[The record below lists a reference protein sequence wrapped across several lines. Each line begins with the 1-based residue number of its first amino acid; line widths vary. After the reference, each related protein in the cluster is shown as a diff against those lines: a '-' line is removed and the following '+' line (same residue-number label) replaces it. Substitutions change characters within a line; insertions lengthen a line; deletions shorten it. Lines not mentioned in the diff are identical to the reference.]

1 MTGAGET
8 PTQPD
13 ARGSGRPRK
22 ASPVAIVL
30 AAVGFGLAAFM
41 FFTDD
46 DSPAESAATTS
57 PTTTTAGISSSTTA
71 NGPSSSEA
79 PPATDPLPTSAA
91 PAATSSL
98 IAFEGIG
105 GMGPGD
111 GLSESEVDSEFPPCG
126 YWDFGN
132 IFGTA
137 TLTGGSWEVVDVRT
151 RSSAYR
157 SPSAIGVGTDLATL
171 ERVYGSDLVV
181 DRADGWDAPTAG
193 LLGSYSDVA
202 AIRDDSRAITYTL
215 TDDLVSEVKVG
226 SAEFWGDDEGCV

>member
-1 MTGAGET
+1 M
-8 PTQPD
+8 
-13 ARGSGRPRK
+13 
-22 ASPVAIVL
+22 
-30 AAVGFGLAAFM
+30 
-41 FFTDD
+41 
-46 DSPAESAATTS
+46 
-57 PTTTTAGISSSTTA
+57 
-71 NGPSSSEA
+71 
-79 PPATDPLPTSAA
+79 
-91 PAATSSL
+91 
-98 IAFEGIG
+98 
-105 GMGPGD
+105 
-111 GLSESEVDSEFPPCG
+111 
-126 YWDFGN
+126 
-132 IFGTA
+132 
-137 TLTGGSWEVVDVRT
+137 RT